1 MRVNFKFLR
10 FFILYG
16 ILLLCFQG
24 MAQKTAN
31 QLVYGVYKKM
41 SLTKDYSADVNIRVD
56 LPFIRMLPV
65 DAQVYYKQ
73 PDKFRVKS
81 TGIAILPKQ
90 GFSDFSKTISD
101 TNSYSAFIAGNE
113 KIGTV
118 TTTIVNIIPNADTSD
133 LVLGKFW
140 IDPLRNIVL
149 RSQLTTKSNGT
160 ILINYFYGAQVAY
173 GLPDSLQFTVDVK
186 KFKIPKGVSADINN
200 TKTPEAT
207 AGKDPKKGNIY
218 ITIKN
223 YKVNKGIDDSVFK
236 N

>member
-1 MRVNFKFLR
+1 MRLDFKFLR
-10 FFILYG
+10 FLMING
-16 ILLLCFQG
+16 ILLFCLQG
-24 MAQKTAN
+24 MAQKTSN
-31 QLVYGVYKKM
+31 QLMYGVYQKM
-41 SLTKDYSADVNIRVD
+41 NLTKDYSADVNIRVD

-65 DAQVYYKQ
+65 DAQVNYKQ

-118 TTTIVNIIPNADTSD
+118 ITTIVNIIPNADTSD

-140 IDPLRNIVL
+140 IDPTRNIVL

-200 TKTPEAT
+200 TKTPEST
-207 AGKDPKKGNIY
+207 QGKEPKKGNIY